1 MNVIVMLF
9 VLVIYLL
16 LLFFQLNK
24 NHYHISLN
32 EYLKYLPQLLFYL
45 IQLFLLL
52 SIVAYSLMNL
62 IKLANNELLIA
73 NAIISILV
81 IISVPVII
89 TSHFFVNKG
98 GYEFKSCLRDIIKS
112 IFLVDLIKRKNTNKE
127 IK

>member
-1 MNVIVMLF
+1 MLF
-9 VLVIYLL
+9 VLVLYLL

-24 NHYHISLN
+24 SRYHISLN

-52 SIVAYSLMNL
+52 SIVTYFLMTL
-62 IKLANNELLIA
+62 IKPANNELLIA

-81 IISVPVII
+81 VISAPVII

-98 GYEFKSCLRDIIKS
+98 GYELKNCLRDIIKS
-112 IFLVDLIKRKNTNKE
+112 MFLVDLIKCKNTNKE